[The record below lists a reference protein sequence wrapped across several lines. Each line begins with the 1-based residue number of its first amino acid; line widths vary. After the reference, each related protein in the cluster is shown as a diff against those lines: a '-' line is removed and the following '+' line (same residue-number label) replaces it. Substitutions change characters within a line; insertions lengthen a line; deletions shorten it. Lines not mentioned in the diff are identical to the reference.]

1 MMGIYS
7 TYVLP
12 RLLDL
17 AMSDEEMTRLR
28 RAWIPKA
35 RGTVLELGIGS
46 GLNLRFYSSAVE
58 RVIGVDPSA
67 ELQRTTRERAR
78 ETSLAVDF
86 RLQGAHERLA
96 LHDESIDTVVTTWT
110 LCTILV
116 QMGDRVYRS
125 TAALT
130 ARAASVSAATE
141 LLECS
146 RFPRCGLPASGRAE
160 PQQAGP

>member
-1 MMGIYS
+1 
-7 TYVLP
+7 
-12 RLLDL
+12 
-17 AMSDEEMTRLR
+17 
-28 RAWIPKA
+28 
-35 RGTVLELGIGS
+35 
-46 GLNLRFYSSAVE
+46 
-58 RVIGVDPSA
+58 
-67 ELQRTTRERAR
+67 
-78 ETSLAVDF
+78 
-86 RLQGAHERLA
+86 
-96 LHDESIDTVVTTWT
+96 VVTTWT

-116 QMGDRVYRS
+116 QMGGHRVYRS